1 LLYLLTPVDIL
12 CSIRNVENNNQ
23 HKAQRTNAMTT
34 TTTKT
39 KTTKTTPEWKWNN
52 SISRDALTLPQKGFV
67 VDNNGV
73 VYNGNDG
80 FNPIGFV
87 AALPNGVRVTK
98 LEWVVTQEEKKEI
111 ITCQKLTGSHKKT
124 ATPARR
130 KESPDGM
137 RGGNSQW
144 GEVSGPKSHFVADEY
159 EVAIIYM
166 ATKAVNQFGE
176 IVEGKPKFPSATTI
190 AYETGYGKTTEYFI
204 TDLASLDLPA
214 EKTEK
219 VYTDQ
224 REHFYQEAI
233 KFLSGVK
240 AEKEDTP
247 AYDCGL
253 KPGDVVRHHRTG
265 DGVVKSVSNYKNKN
279 DASLVVKFKEGDMYT
294 DASTV
299 VLVSQS

>member
-1 LLYLLTPVDIL
+1 
-12 CSIRNVENNNQ
+12 
-23 HKAQRTNAMTT
+23 MTT

-39 KTTKTTPEWKWNN
+39 KTTKTTKTTPEWKWNN
-52 SISRDALTLPQKGFV
+52 DLGRDALKLPTDGYY
-67 VDNNGV
+67 VDSIGNIWKDNGDSI
-73 VYNGNDG
+73 GNVT
-80 FNPIGFV
+80 P
-87 AALPNGVRVTK
+87 LPNGVRVTK

-137 RGGNSQW
+137 RGGRSQW
-144 GEVSGPKSHFVADEY
+144 GETPSPKAHFVADEY
-159 EVAIIYM
+159 EVTVTYTALV
-166 ATKAVNQFGE
+166 AVNQFGE
-176 IVEGKPKFPSATTI
+176 IVEGKPKFPSATTV
-190 AYETGYGKTTEYFI
+190 AYETGYGKVTEYFV
-204 TDLASLDLPA
+204 TELASLDLPA

-279 DASLVVKFKEGDMYT
+279 DASLVVKFKGGDMYT

>member
-1 LLYLLTPVDIL
+1 
-12 CSIRNVENNNQ
+12 
-23 HKAQRTNAMTT
+23 MTT

-39 KTTKTTPEWKWNN
+39 KTTKTPSWKWNN
-52 SISRDALTLPQKGFV
+52 SISRDALTLQKGFV

-87 AALPNGVRVTK
+87 AALPNSVKVTK

-137 RGGNSQW
+137 RGGRSQW
-144 GEVSGPKSHFVADEY
+144 GETPSPKAHFVADEY
-159 EVAIIYM
+159 EVTVTYTALV
-166 ATKAVNQFGE
+166 AVNQFGE
-176 IVEGKPKFPSATTI
+176 AVEGKPKFPSATTI
-190 AYETGYGKTTEYFI
+190 AYETGYGKVTEYFV
-204 TDLASLDLPA
+204 TELASLDLPA

-279 DASLVVKFKEGDMYT
+279 DASLVVKFKGGDMYT